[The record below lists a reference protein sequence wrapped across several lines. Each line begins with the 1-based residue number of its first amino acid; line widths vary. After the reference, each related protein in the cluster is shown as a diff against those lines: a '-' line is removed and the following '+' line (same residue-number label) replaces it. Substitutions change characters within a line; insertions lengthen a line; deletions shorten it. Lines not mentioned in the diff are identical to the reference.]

1 MDSLPALFHRA
12 LTALSRASNL
22 PTINDETQD
31 LIASAQ
37 KDLRQARSRLS
48 DLSLFS
54 PNEILEDIATRDL
67 IYLFVPFVL
76 AEAESRARAPER
88 EERLARLHE
97 SEANLLAFV
106 SGLEN
111 YEVIPESE
119 RELYGKKA
127 PAIADPARR
136 REAKIKQ
143 YQKEKEI
150 RSKVDA
156 LRQRRHTPGSSLD
169 DSPTDFD
176 LIVSLLPIS
185 ASASAE
191 EEEEDDAD
199 DVLREVTLLL
209 LRLMYAQARAQ
220 LDSLSQEFEL
230 LKNAPPT
237 PPGPPEGQS
246 GSRNTDDLDW
256 RLDAMRLTGK
266 DKPLLDAKGKP
277 LQPFTILPSSAA
289 DRAQLKSQ
297 VFQADHR
304 LPTMTIDEYLDIERE
319 RGKFITGGGPASAAQ
334 PTSKEQLT
342 MDSEH
347 DGTTFAEEKA
357 EEKRQQ
363 DESWARYTDE
373 NAKGAGNTMNRG

>member
-22 PTINDETQD
+22 PTIDDETQD

-76 AEAESRARAPER
+76 AEAESRARALER
-88 EERLARLHE
+88 EERLARLRE

-111 YEVIPESE
+111 YEVVPESE

-127 PAIADPARR
+127 PAVADPARR

-150 RSKVDA
+150 RSKIDVC
-156 LRQRRHTPGSSLD
+156 RRHATGNSLD

-176 LIVSLLPIS
+176 LIASLLPIS
-185 ASASAE
+185 ASPSAE
-191 EEEEDDAD
+191 EGEEDDAD

-209 LRLMYAQARAQ
+209 LRLVYAQARAQ

-230 LKNAPPT
+230 LKNAPHT

-256 RLDAMRLTGK
+256 RLDAMRLSGRN
-266 DKPLLDAKGKP
+266 KPLLDAKGKP

-342 MDSEH
+342 MDSEQ